1 MEHRTFSYLDE
12 IQNRVIFSMI
22 MMMKNSSISTAMRHL
37 WSLVPLGGSLP
48 DDVWQSRHRFM
59 VGLTWFHAILIA
71 LVGPAFGYSWEF
83 SLQALFHKDTVLHT
97 IAKDQLLLFLQ
108 S

>member
-1 MEHRTFSYLDE
+1 
-12 IQNRVIFSMI
+12 
-22 MMMKNSSISTAMRHL
+22 
-37 WSLVPLGGSLP
+37 
-48 DDVWQSRHRFM
+48 M